1 VATTTVALPD
11 EQGVTLPERRR
22 LRGLGI
28 VAWRNPFGVIG
39 FLIVLGFIFLAAF
52 GPWIAPYDPT
62 HPDAKAQLSG
72 PSLAHLFGTD
82 TLGQD
87 VFSRVIAGARISFVI
102 GAAAVG
108 IGVTGGALLG
118 VISGYYGGVVDSFI
132 QRTGEAGAAFPGLF
146 LYLMLIAAFGR
157 GEKTIILAIA
167 IGAFIG
173 GSRVLRALALV
184 IKNSAFV
191 EASRSMGAT
200 DLRILLTHMFPNVI
214 PIVIVIASSA
224 WGGAILAEAALSFLG
239 IGVEPGTPSWG
250 MDLQSNYHFAGTLG
264 YWHLVAFT
272 GGAISLVVLG
282 FNLMGDTLRDV
293 LDPRLRG
300 QLR

>member
-1 VATTTVALPD
+1 MATAAVALPE
-11 EQGVTLPERRR
+11 EQAFALPQKRRWR
-22 LRGLGI
+22 ALGN
-28 VAWRNPFGVIG
+28 VARRNPFGVIG
-39 FLIVLGFIFLAAF
+39 LVIVVAFVFVAAF
-52 GPWIAPYDPT
+52 GPFIAPYDPT
-62 HPDAKAQLSG
+62 QYDAKAQLSG

-87 VFSRVIAGARISFVI
+87 VLSRVIAGARISFVI
-102 GAAAVG
+102 GAFAVG
-108 IGVTGGALLG
+108 IGVTGGALMG
-118 VISGYYGGVVDSFI
+118 VISGYFGGVIDSFI

-146 LYLMLIAAFGR
+146 LYLILIAALGR
-157 GEKTIILAIA
+157 GEKTIIVAIA
-167 IGAFIG
+167 LGAVIG
-173 GSRVLRALALV
+173 GSRVLRALTIV
-184 IKNSAFV
+184 IKSSAFV
-191 EASRSMGAT
+191 EASRCMGAT
-200 DLRILLTHMFPNVI
+200 EVRILLTHIIPNVI
-214 PIVIVIASSA
+214 PIVIVVASSA

-250 MDLQSNYHFAGTLG
+250 MDLQDNYHFAGTLG

-282 FNLMGDTLRDV
+282 FNLLGDTLRDV

>member
-1 VATTTVALPD
+1 VATSTAALP
-11 EQGVTLPERRR
+11 EKQAFALPEKHR
-22 LRGLGI
+22 LRALGV
-28 VAWRNPFGVIG
+28 VAWRNPFGVFGLILVVG
-39 FLIVLGFIFLAAF
+39 FVFLALF
-52 GPWIAPYDPT
+52 GPFIAPYDPRQS
-62 HPDAKAQLSG
+62 DLEAQLVG
-72 PSLAHLFGTD
+72 PSLAHPFGTD

-87 VFSRVIAGARISFVI
+87 VLSRVIAGARISFII

-108 IGVTGGALLG
+108 IGVTGGSLMG
-118 VISGYYGGVVDSFI
+118 VISGYFGGVVDSFI
-132 QRTGEAGAAFPGLF
+132 QRTGESAAAFPGLF
-146 LYLMLIAAFGR
+146 LYLMLIAALGR
-157 GEKTIILAIA
+157 GERTIIIAIA

-173 GSRVLRALALV
+173 GSRVLRALTLV
-184 IKNSAFV
+184 IKSSAFV

-200 DLRILLTHMFPNVI
+200 EVRILFTHIFPNVI

-224 WGGAILAEAALSFLG
+224 WGAAILGEAALSFLG

-250 MDLQSNYHFAGTLG
+250 MDLQDNYHFAGTLG

-282 FNLMGDTLRDV
+282 FNLMGDTMRDV
-293 LDPRLRG
+293 MDPRLRG